1 MENGAPQLVA
11 RDLRRSF
18 RMGPRRI
25 EVLRGISMEVQ
36 RSEAVFLVGASGAGK
51 TTLLYTLAGLERPEG
66 GTVDFEGQRPY
77 TGSSQ
82 AQAQIRNTQMGFV
95 FQSYFLLPELTALEN
110 VMLPGMI
117 GGSVRESAAEESLRS
132 VGLGERLQHLPAELS
147 GGEQQRVAIARAL
160 VNDPAIVFADE
171 PTGNLDS
178 KTGDAIMDLLLSLA
192 AGTSEIFFV
201 LTKTTADRDGT
212 TLVEEPRKTTRT
224 VKPANESGPAKAA
237 KSLTIFLD
245 GEFVPEGDAKVS
257 VFDHGLLYGDG
268 IFEGIR
274 FYNGGVFRLEEH
286 LERLWDSA
294 RSICLEVPMSRS
306 EMTEALLETIRK
318 NDLRDGYIRLIVTRG
333 VGNLGLNPAQCKRPS
348 VIIIATTIV
357 LYPAEMYHR

>member
-1 MENGAPQLVA
+1 MENGTPQLVA

-25 EVLRGISMEVQ
+25 EVLRGISMEVR

-51 TTLLYTLAGLERPEG
+51 TTLLYTLAGLERPEE
-66 GTVDFEGQRPY
+66 GTVDFEGRRLY

-82 AQAQIRNTQMGFV
+82 AQARIRNTQMGFV

-117 GGSVRESAAEESLRS
+117 GGSVREGAAEGSLCA
-132 VGLGERLQHLPAELS
+132 VGLGERLHHLPAELS

-192 AGTSEIFFV
+192 RERKKTLLVVTHDPRLAALGDRRLHMVDGV
-201 LTKTTADRDGT
+201 L
-212 TLVEEPRKTTRT
+212 E
-224 VKPANESGPAKAA
+224 
-237 KSLTIFLD
+237 
-245 GEFVPEGDAKVS
+245 
-257 VFDHGLLYGDG
+257 
-268 IFEGIR
+268 
-274 FYNGGVFRLEEH
+274 
-286 LERLWDSA
+286 
-294 RSICLEVPMSRS
+294 
-306 EMTEALLETIRK
+306 
-318 NDLRDGYIRLIVTRG
+318 
-333 VGNLGLNPAQCKRPS
+333 
-348 VIIIATTIV
+348 
-357 LYPAEMYHR
+357 